1 MIRLVDLLKEITE
14 GKQVGDVYKNSS
26 ELSKI
31 GTEEEYSEQKD
42 RMKQGLI
49 PSLNDLGAIDAAQK
63 TLRMYG
69 DEG

>member
-1 MIRLVDLLKEITE
+1 
-14 GKQVGDVYKNSS
+14 
-26 ELSKI
+26 
-31 GTEEEYSEQKD
+31 
-42 RMKQGLI
+42 MKQGLI